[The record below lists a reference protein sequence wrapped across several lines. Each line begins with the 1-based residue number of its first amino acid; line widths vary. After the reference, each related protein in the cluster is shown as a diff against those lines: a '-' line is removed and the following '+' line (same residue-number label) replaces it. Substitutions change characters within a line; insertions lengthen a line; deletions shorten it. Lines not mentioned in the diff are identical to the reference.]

1 LHILTLYAYIAAF
14 SGSLR
19 SVAPFAFLTNHG
31 LALLCIAQD
40 PEARMRDIAADVD
53 ITERAAQRIVADLVA
68 AGYLDRERVGRRNR
82 YTLRTG
88 LPVSL
93 PASRD
98 VDLSALL
105 DVLLPESS
113 SMRRRDAMHSATAA
127 DDGSTAVARASK
139 RRKLRSVPNGT

>member
-1 LHILTLYAYIAAF
+1 
-14 SGSLR
+14 
-19 SVAPFAFLTNHG
+19 VPPFAFLTNHG

-40 PEARMRDIAADVD
+40 PDARMRDIAADVD
-53 ITERAAQRIVADLVA
+53 ITERAAQRIVADLIA

-98 VDLSALL
+98 VDLGALL
-105 DVLLPESS
+105 GVLLPESS
-113 SMRRRDAMHSATAA
+113 SVRRREAMHSATAA
-127 DDGSTAVARASK
+127 DEGSTAVARASK
-139 RRKLRSVPNGT
+139 RRKLRSVPNRK